1 MNHVWDVGSDQ
12 LWNLLSFLVSV
23 HVQRWEFAHLF
34 AVGRFKFFWV
44 IIAKWNCLAVEFWIF
59 AVKVWIISALLIFKC
74 FAVLVLI
81 CRPLEYLERPCR
93 LLSFGVPLLS
103 LLMSV
108 RMANHWLSLID
119 RKVPRITSF
128 VILLFECMIV
138 QEKIFVIE
146 VLSKIV
152 LVLLWRFKI
161 PVNLIAVRLLVKLI
175 SLRVKVWLVS
185 EFVFL

>member
-12 LWNLLSFLVSV
+12 LWKFLPFLVFV
-23 HVQRWEFAHLF
+23 HVQRWEFAHLS
-34 AVGRFKFFWV
+34 AVGWFKFFLL
-44 IIAKWNCLAVEFWIF
+44 IIAKWNCLALEFWIF
-59 AVKVWIISALLIFKC
+59 AVKVWIISALLISKG

-81 CRPLEYLERPCR
+81 WRPLEYFERSCR
-93 LLSFGVPLLS
+93 FLSFGIPLLSF
-103 LLMSV
+103 LMSV
-108 RMANHWLSLID
+108 RMAICWLSLIY
-119 RKVPRITSF
+119 RKVPGITSF
-128 VILLFECMIV
+128 VILLFESMIV

-146 VLSKIV
+146 VLSKII

-161 PVNLIAVRLLVKLI
+161 PVNLIAVRLVVRLV